1 VYYLAQLFPG
11 LQGKRLGPL
20 SRDQLMLL
28 MAAVNQVFLSIDIY
42 LAHNLNGTIRPR
54 EWIPIIFGLVAGFL
68 LLFAGLIAIRWRQ
81 TAAIIASVVLI
92 GSVIVGLLGA
102 YFHIVRAIRPDALLG
117 EVVTIPLL
125 IWAPPI
131 VGPLIF
137 SQVGLWGVSAAWI
150 ETPPDSGTLQLW
162 GNIRLRLPFSKTR
175 AFLFMVSIGVL
186 ATLLSSVLDHG
197 RAQFDN
203 PWLWPPIAVGIFA
216 TIVAFGLAV
225 IDRPT
230 RGDIAFYF
238 VGMVLL
244 VLLGVT
250 GFVLHIRFDLTTQN
264 VIVIERFLRGAPFL
278 APMLFANMGMVGLI
292 ALMDPAEVRGL
303 ERKRPGQETS
313 QEEIPAVASEE
324 G

>member
-1 VYYLAQLFPG
+1 
-11 LQGKRLGPL
+11 
-20 SRDQLMLL
+20 MLL
-28 MAAVNQVFLSIDIY
+28 MAAVNELFLAIDIY
-42 LAHNLNGTIRPR
+42 LAHNLNGTIRFR
-54 EWIPIIFGLVAGFL
+54 EWIPIVFGLVAGAL

-92 GSVIVGLLGA
+92 GSIIIGLLGA

-137 SQVGLWGVSAAWI
+137 SLVGLWGVSAAWI
-150 ETPPDSGTLQLW
+150 EKPPDSGTLQLW
-162 GNIRLRLPFSKTR
+162 GDTRLRMPFSKTR
-175 AFLFMVSIGVL
+175 AFLFMVSAGVL

-203 PWLWPPIAVGIFA
+203 PWLWPPVVIGIFA

-230 RGDIAFYF
+230 RGDIAIYF
-238 VGMVLL
+238 IGMVLL
-244 VLLGVT
+244 VLIGVT
-250 GFVLHIRFDLTTQN
+250 GFVLHVRFDLTTQN
-264 VIVIERFLRGAPFL
+264 VIVVERFLRGAPFL
-278 APMLFANMGMVGLI
+278 APMLFANMGMVGLV
-292 ALMDPAEVRGL
+292 ALMDPVEVRGL
-303 ERKRPGQETS
+303 ERKKPDQEAS
-313 QEEIPAVASEE
+313 QEDVASVMAE

>member
-1 VYYLAQLFPG
+1 MYYLALLFPG
-11 LQGKRLGPL
+11 LKGKRLGPL

-28 MAAVNQVFLSIDIY
+28 MAAVNQVFLSVDIY
-42 LAHNLNGTIRPR
+42 LAHNLNGTIRFR
-54 EWIPIIFGLVAGFL
+54 EWIPIVFGLTAGVL
-68 LLFAGLIAIRWRQ
+68 LMFAGLIAIRWRQ
-81 TAAIIASVVLI
+81 TAAIIATVVLT
-92 GSVIVGLLGA
+92 GSIIVDLLGA

-137 SQVGLWGVSAAWI
+137 SLVGLWGVSAAWI

-162 GNIRLRLPFSKTR
+162 GDTRLRLPFSKTR

-203 PWLWPPIAVGIFA
+203 PWLWPPVAVGIFA
-216 TIVAFGLAV
+216 TIVAFSLAA

-244 VLLGVT
+244 VLIGVT
-250 GFVLHIRFDLTTQN
+250 GFVLHVRFDLTTQN
-264 VIVIERFLRGAPFL
+264 VIVVERFLRGAPFL
-278 APMLFANMGMVGLI
+278 APMLFANMGMVGLL

-303 ERKRPGQETS
+303 ERKR
-313 QEEIPAVASEE
+313 VDRE
-324 G
+324 GNQD